1 MEIKAKKE
9 ELDLDNWFIKEI
21 KCYQTQQHQPQPVQN
36 AMIWIQGGEEGAKA
50 YQTVAG
56 SIIPLW
62 DSEQKTIYLKT
73 TDASGRPTMK
83 ILDYTIRGEE
93 QIASNPIE
101 SNGDYVT
108 KGDLEELRDYFNRQI
123 NSIRSNFNNPNNSN
137 YRGKENK

>member
-1 MEIKAKKE
+1 MMY
-9 ELDLDNWFIKEI
+9 NNGFPVT
-21 KCYQTQQHQPQPVQN
+21 YQPIQQPVYMPQQPQPVQN

-56 SIIPLW
+56 STIPLW

-93 QIASNPIE
+93 QAVSNPIE
-101 SNGDYVT
+101 SKSDYVT